1 MKDVSKQ
8 PTISKRSDLLEP
20 IFFEDRP
27 DVTPEERFQNTVLR
41 PVLKFQNANLCM
53 IAVEA
58 VKALNPAFIELHERK
73 QRQFLTATLTSNLA
87 LRNQLLGMVLGML
100 DEPQIKEYLAL
111 RKEYSKRIQ
120 AMLLQRIVE
129 QYMRFLKS

>member
-1 MKDVSKQ
+1 MKEVPQQ
-8 PTISKRSDLLEP
+8 PSITKRSDLLEP

-41 PVLKFQNANLCM
+41 PVLKFQNASLCM

-58 VKALNPAFIELHERK
+58 VKALNPAFMDLHERK
-73 QRQFLTATLTSNLA
+73 QRQFLTSTLTSNLA

-100 DEPQIKEYLAL
+100 DEPQIKEYLIL